1 MIEKNYSNSFSAY
14 THENGGRV
22 ALLFLLFL
30 VAIYQLINSGF
41 NAFAIVCMLPV
52 AALAL
57 IIAFKHKMFTFWT
70 LFVVNY
76 SVMFLSRYEMMPVPT
91 SVPTEMMEVLLLA
104 IAIIDMKMLH
114 FERIANVMFLSLIVW
129 CLYCT
134 LEVLNNTCGLGIDPG
149 AWFMG
154 ARLMAFQ
161 LMYAFLI
168 CSIYIHDSKR
178 IHQFFIAWAA
188 LSLFAAFWAWKQKN
202 IGFTDMENKW
212 LVVAGRTHFVNGI
225 IRYFS
230 VFSDAANFGCHMAA
244 AAVAF
249 YIIAITTK
257 IRRHRIFFLISGIL
271 SMWAMFSSGT
281 RTALFCFILGGC
293 AYIVLSKSFKI
304 AIPVTIAGA
313 LFVCFLAFTTIG
325 NGNNMIRRMRS
336 GFNKNDASAS
346 TRDVNKASIRKYI
359 QDAPWG
365 IGIGNGYDKVPAN
378 NKYRKLSTIPPDS
391 EYVFI
396 WVHTGIIGLV
406 VFLITTMA
414 MWLGACC
421 IVFFR
426 LKNRSLQGMGAAL
439 CCSFI
444 AIQLGGYGNQ
454 ILMQFPN
461 VLIFYG
467 GLSLVYIM
475 PHIEAEYNIYEA
487 KLIAEQEE
495 RKRIKLEKKRAAR
508 V

>member
-1 MIEKNYSNSFSAY
+1 MIDKTYSNSISAY

-22 ALLFLLFL
+22 AILLLLFF
-30 VAIYQLINSGF
+30 VAIYQFINAGF

-52 AALAL
+52 GVLAL
-57 IIAFKHKMFTFWT
+57 IIAFKYKMFTFWAM
-70 LFVVNY
+70 FVVNY
-76 SVMFLSRYEMMPVPT
+76 FVMFLSRSGMLPVPT
-91 SVPTEMMEVLLLA
+91 SVPTEMLEVLLLA
-104 IAIIDMKMLH
+104 IAVINMKWLH
-114 FERIANVMFLSLIVW
+114 FDRIANVMFLSLIVW

-161 LMYAFLI
+161 LMYAFLV
-168 CSIYIHDSKR
+168 CSIYIHDAKR
-178 IHQFFIAWAA
+178 IHHFFFAWAA
-188 LSLFAAFWAWKQKN
+188 LSLFAAFWAWKQKY
-202 IGFTDMENKW
+202 IGFTEMEKQW

-244 AAVAF
+244 ASVTF

-257 IRRHRIFFLISGIL
+257 IRRHRIFFLVSGIL
-271 SMWAMFSSGT
+271 STWAMFSSGT
-281 RTALFCFILGGC
+281 RTALFCLILGVC

-304 AIPVTIAGA
+304 AIPVTIVSC
-313 LFVCFLAFTTIG
+313 LCICFLAFTTFG
-325 NGNNMIRRMRS
+325 NGNDMIRRMRS
-336 GFNKNDASAS
+336 GFNRNDASAS
-346 TRDVNKASIRKYI
+346 VRDLNKASIKKYI

-365 IGIGNGYDKVPAN
+365 IGIGNGYENVPAS

-396 WVHTGIIGLV
+396 WVHTGIIGLI
-406 VFLITTMA
+406 VFLITTIV
-414 MWLGACC
+414 MWLGACWV
-421 IVFFR
+421 VFFR
-426 LKNRSLQGMGAAL
+426 IKNKSLQGMGAGI
-439 CCSFI
+439 CCAFI

-454 ILMQFPN
+454 ILMQYPN

-467 GLSLVYIM
+467 GLSLVFIM
-475 PHIEAEYNIYEA
+475 PHLEAEYNIYEA
-487 KLIAEQEE
+487 KLLAEQEE
-495 RKRIKLEKKRAAR
+495 RNRIKLEKKRALR
-508 V
+508 I